1 MHLFTDEDGET
12 AAGLVNS
19 IAYYGEVIDSGYIA
33 TLGGASAAGIPAAAN
48 QVGRWNFDSN
58 LNNAVSGGAAM
69 SAVGGWSPTYVSE
82 SIGGS
87 PATVLSFPAMTDSQA
102 LNMPNQATPDNF
114 WYPAAPPTETN
125 VWTIVMDVRFSSVG
139 DYNALWETDDL
150 GTDSDADYFVRD
162 EEGIGTSGQYA
173 GGPLSDPPGTYNPTE
188 WRRIAVTVDG
198 SVAGAGYKV
207 NGYIDGVW
215 TGLEALTGT
224 SPDGKEAVESFLHLF
239 ADNDFETSAGYVN
252 SVGLLR

>member
-1 MHLFTDEDGET
+1 
-12 AAGLVNS
+12 
-19 IAYYGEVIDSGYIA
+19 
-33 TLGGASAAGIPAAAN
+33 
-48 QVGRWNFDSN
+48 
-58 LNNAVSGGAAM
+58 
-69 SAVGGWSPTYVSE
+69 
-82 SIGGS
+82 
-87 PATVLSFPAMTDSQA
+87 
-102 LNMPNQATPDNF
+102 
-114 WYPAAPPTETN
+114 
-125 VWTIVMDVRFSSVG
+125 MDVRFSSVG

-198 SVAGAGYKV
+198 SVAGAGYKL

-215 TGLEALTGT
+215 TGLEAVTST

-239 ADNDFETSAGYVN
+239 CGQ
-252 SVGLLR
+252 